1 MHNHEQK
8 IASYSIPNI
17 DEVLLSALVHDIQT
31 DHSYFDRVFHDVNE
45 THRAL
50 MRRVVAEANR
60 QSEGTL
66 SDQMSFIRGAV
77 FILAAC
83 KRHTDIAEL
92 TTLFEEGTKMPQITT
107 EEVG

>member
-8 IASYSIPNI
+8 LSSYSIPNA

-31 DHSYFDRVFHDVNE
+31 DPSYFDRVFHDLNE
-45 THRAL
+45 THRTL

-83 KRHTDIAEL
+83 KRHNDIAEL
-92 TTLFEEGTKMPQITT
+92 TTLFDEGNITPHIT
-107 EEVG
+107 SKEAG